1 MIVGTPENTNGIT
14 ADEFKSQIDSD
25 INLDMDENTAIS
37 NGMTLKFGTHEY
49 TVIIKGDVNA
59 DGKITAKD
67 ARAMLRIAAKL
78 DNPDEITRE
87 AADVDS
93 DGKVTSKEAR
103 SVLRFT
109 AKLQK
114 KIYE

>member
-25 INLDMDENTAIS
+25 INLDMDENTTIS

-49 TVIIKGDVNA
+49 TVIIKGDANA
-59 DGKITAKD
+59 DSKINASD
-67 ARAMLRIAAKL
+67 ARTILRIAARL
-78 DNPDEITRE
+78 EQPDEITKE
-87 AADVDS
+87 AADIDS
-93 DGKVTSKEAR
+93 DGKVTSAEAR
-103 SVLRFT
+103 SVLRFA

>member
-1 MIVGTPENTNGIT
+1 
-14 ADEFKSQIDSD
+14 
-25 INLDMDENTAIS
+25 
-37 NGMTLKFGTHEY
+37 
-49 TVIIKGDVNA
+49 
-59 DGKITAKD
+59 
-67 ARAMLRIAAKL
+67 MLRIAAKL

>member
-49 TVIIKGDVNA
+49 TVIIKGDA
-59 DGKITAKD
+59 SPDGKITASD
-67 ARAMLRIAAKL
+67 ARVVLRIAAKL
-78 DNPDEITRE
+78 ENPDEVTKE
-87 AADVDS
+87 SADINS
-93 DGKVTSKEAR
+93 DGKVTSSEAR
-103 SVLRFT
+103 SVLRFA
-109 AKLQK
+109 AKLDSK
-114 KIYE
+114 MI